1 LTSRLAALASRL
13 GLGDEEILAIFKLD
27 PLSAISGEYD
37 HLPQFEVL
45 DGLTAEAAELAG
57 EGSLA
62 RWVRSSAESP
72 TPIELLERGDWLA
85 FEDALDRWLRDSGI
99 VS

>member
-1 LTSRLAALASRL
+1 LSSPLAELASRL
-13 GLGDEEILAIFKLD
+13 GLSDDELLSIFELD
-27 PLSAISGEYD
+27 PLAAIGGELEYR
-37 HLPQFEVL
+37 PEIEIL

-57 EGSLA
+57 AGSLA